1 MIIFVKLTI
10 PQQTLQINTNQ
21 HWSFTFDVMCDI
33 LNIFVCINVLTLFNE
48 PYMNSKTSTEPVSTD
63 TIARLQQEI
72 AKVIVGQ
79 DALIERLI
87 IALLCQSH
95 VLIEGIPGLA
105 KTLTVTTL
113 AQALGL
119 SFSRVQFTP
128 DLLPG
133 DLTGTQIYNPA
144 TRQFDIQ
151 KGPIFANLVLADEI
165 NRSPAKVQSAL
176 LEAMQ
181 EKQVTLGKE
190 INVLPSPFLVLATQN
205 PIEQEGTYPLPEA
218 QVDRFMFKLK
228 VTYPSF
234 DEELEVMRRVSQP
247 KSAASVIN
255 AVVSIEELD
264 NLCQQVSQVYI
275 APALEKYI
283 VHLVSATRFPSQY
296 DLPITD
302 LIRFGASPRG
312 SINLSLSAKA
322 SALMQGRDHVQP
334 EDIRR
339 LAPDVLRHRIALS
352 YKAEAQGLTSEQLIE
367 QILAQVAIP
376 ND

>member
-21 HWSFTFDVMCDI
+21 HWSFTFAVMCDI

-218 QVDRFMFKLK
+218 QVDRFMFNLK